1 VFTYG
6 YTPFTGGEAMFRGE
20 HATEHCKEKAEFP
33 DNCGTDR
40 EDCYLEPFAGGTE
53 DITIPYSTG

>member
-1 VFTYG
+1 M
-6 YTPFTGGEAMFRGE
+6 MFRGE
-20 HATEHCKEKAEFP
+20 HATEHCREKAEFP
-33 DNCGTDR
+33 DNCGTER